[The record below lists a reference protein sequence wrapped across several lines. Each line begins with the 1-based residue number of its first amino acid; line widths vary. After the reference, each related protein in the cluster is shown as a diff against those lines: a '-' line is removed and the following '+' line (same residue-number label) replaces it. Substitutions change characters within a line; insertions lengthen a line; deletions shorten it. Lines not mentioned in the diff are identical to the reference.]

1 MSERKEALQN
11 LLVKVEVGAGIEYS
25 AYKKAFPHP
34 DDLEHEYGK
43 TRDKARNAFMGS
55 QDAVQALH
63 DAVLSEYRWSL
74 YEEDDGTFL
83 CMVSLRSNVKIYEE
97 EWAKTPSMAR
107 LKAIIKALI
116 AQEGE

>member
-1 MSERKEALQN
+1 MSKRKEALQD
-11 LLVKVEVGAGIEYS
+11 LRPKVEAGDGDITFREFDACFS
-25 AYKKAFPHP
+25 RDAFNAMTAY
-34 DDLEHEYGK
+34 
-43 TRDKARNAFMGS
+43 NGS

-63 DAVLSEYRWSL
+63 ESVLDGYRWSL

-83 CMVSLRSNVKIYEE
+83 CIVSLISNGKIYEE

>member
-1 MSERKEALQN
+1 MSERKEALQD
-11 LLVKVEVGAGIEYS
+11 LLANVEAGTFLALDII
-25 AYKKAFPHP
+25 AVFGLHP
-34 DDLEHEYGK
+34 TAASSLKG
-43 TRDKARNAFMGS
+43 GS

-63 DAVLSEYRWSL
+63 ESVLDGYRWSL

-83 CMVSLRSNVKIYEE
+83 CIVSLRSNGKIYEE